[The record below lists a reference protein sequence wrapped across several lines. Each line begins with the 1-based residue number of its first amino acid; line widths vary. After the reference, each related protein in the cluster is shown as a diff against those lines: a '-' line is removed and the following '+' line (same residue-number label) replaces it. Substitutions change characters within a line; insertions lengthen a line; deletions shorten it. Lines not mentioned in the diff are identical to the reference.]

1 MRRAVDNFQRLIF
14 TVLLFTSSCSGL
26 IADLVGMSGR
36 GGFYIVFDV
45 TIIFLALLSI
55 SRVNRG
61 MAMVLLFIVAV
72 IGFNFS
78 YNGNSLSYSL
88 NGIREIL
95 NVLCLAVFFGDV
107 FSDENQELAAEYVE
121 VFKKFAAFFVV
132 AQVPVA
138 AYQFSIHGPSDWVGG
153 TYGNFGSGNMTL
165 SVICLVFFLS
175 HFVRNLT
182 QRMFLYACLV
192 PLFLNET
199 KVSFI
204 LIPALILFIHFK
216 PKAKSII
223 GAGLAAGAA
232 LFIFNKYFTTNIGT
246 DFDNNLTGIFSK
258 DFIDGY
264 LFGDAASYGDVPRF
278 TKIILAWQLLAQDTV
293 HLLFGF
299 EYGVF
304 RGGEVVEVSHFSQSV
319 QWLMTGTRPYL
330 FFLMIQGGMLLVAG
344 FLLLIGQINRFF
356 VKHNNKYK
364 LFLFILFVVILFY
377 NDALRSHNILIV
389 YMFSI
394 FYANST
400 LYNEQLEEYPE
411 GVFA

>member
-14 TVLLFTSSCSGL
+14 TILLFTSSCSGL
-26 IADLVGMSGR
+26 IADLAGMTGR
-36 GGFYIVFDV
+36 GAFYIIFDV
-45 TIIFLALLSI
+45 TIILLSLLSI
-55 SRVNRG
+55 SHINRRLG
-61 MAMVLLFIVAV
+61 MILLFIVAV

-78 YNGNSLSYSL
+78 FNGNSLSYSL
-88 NGIREIL
+88 NGVREIL
-95 NVLCLAVFFGDV
+95 NVLCLAVFFSDI
-107 FSDENQELAAEYVE
+107 FSDENEELAAEYVE
-121 VFKKFAAFFVV
+121 VFKKFAVFFVI
-132 AQVPVA
+132 AQLPA
-138 AYQFSIHGPSDWVGG
+138 AIYQFSIHGPSDWVGG
-153 TYGNFGSGNMTL
+153 TYGNFGSGNMTFA
-165 SVICLVFFLS
+165 VICLVFFLS

-182 QRMFLYACLV
+182 QRMLLYACLV

-216 PKAKSII
+216 PKVKSML
-223 GAGLAAGAA
+223 GAGLAAGVA

-258 DFIDGY
+258 DFLDSY
-264 LFGDAASYGDVPRF
+264 LFGDPSSFGDVPRF
-278 TKIILAWQLLAQDTV
+278 TKIILAWQMLSQDTV

-299 EYGVF
+299 EYGIF
-304 RGGEVVEVSHFSQSV
+304 RGGEDGQMSHFAQSV
-319 QWLMTGTRPYL
+319 EWLMVGTRPYI
-330 FFLMIQGGMLLVAG
+330 FFLMIQGGLLLVAG
-344 FLLLIGQINRFF
+344 FLLLIGQINKFF
-356 VKHNNKYK
+356 TKHNNKYK

-377 NDALRSHNILIV
+377 NDALRSQNILII

-394 FYANST
+394 FYANSS